1 VNDAHAASDRKP
13 SGLDTSVAHNARV
26 WNYWL
31 GGKDNFE
38 ADRAGAVRFLPTQ
51 AGIRQFLDIGTGLP
65 TADNTHEVA
74 QRLVPESRVVY
85 VDNDPG
91 LVPCTQW
98 RPDPVDVGEEA
109 SRFRSTP
116 GLRAN
121 PDARA
126 REGSRPAERW
136 PAER

>member
-38 ADRAGAVRFLPTQ
+38 ADRAGAVRFLTTQ

-65 TADNTHEVA
+65 TADNAHEVA

-98 RPDPVDVGEEA
+98 RPDPVDVGEE
-109 SRFRSTP
+109 
-116 GLRAN
+116 GLTVPLYAGV
-121 PDARA
+121 ARK
-126 REGSRPAERW
+126 P
-136 PAER
+136 